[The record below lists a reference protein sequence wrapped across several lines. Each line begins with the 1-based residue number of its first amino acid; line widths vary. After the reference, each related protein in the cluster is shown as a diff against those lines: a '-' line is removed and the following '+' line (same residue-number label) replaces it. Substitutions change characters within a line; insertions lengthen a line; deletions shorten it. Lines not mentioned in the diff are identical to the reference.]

1 MTEPDQSITEEMIKQ
16 QNLAKS
22 GWEAVSGKGAEWQQA
37 VLRKELSMEDAI
49 TLAVGQLQGA
59 AYVLRMFLQ
68 HAQPREVALSIAQEV
83 ASAVRDDLLQAVTKG
98 QPNAEQRNQDE
109 HSTEDGTQAVS

>member
-1 MTEPDQSITEEMIKQ
+1 MTEPKESITEEMVKQ

-59 AYVLRMFLQ
+59 TYVLKMFLQ
-68 HAQPREVALSIAQEV
+68 HAQPREVALGIAQEV

-98 QPNAEQRNQDE
+98 QPDAEQRNQDDN
-109 HSTEDGTQAVS
+109 STTNDTQEVS